1 MKKKLLSKFT
11 VKRIS
16 SSPYFSKDFSKL
28 EQETIYNL
36 TGSDMLPLNSNEL
49 ASVLI
54 TNTHTDLSSISE
66 EQLEMCQL
74 MIHPNSGYDNFPAEF
89 VSKANFPIVIG
100 NPIRAHAVANYI
112 LSALLSHYSDI
123 PNEITWNE
131 KRKWPRKLL
140 SELNILIL
148 GHGHIGSLLSESLA
162 PLAREVR
169 IFDPFAGFPNLKLQN
184 IDVLI
189 PICSLNKKNRS
200 LVNKAMLLELNE
212 DFLLIN
218 AARGGLVDTEDLLT
232 VLAIRQDAS
241 AVLDVFEKEPADFS
255 QFSQTKNI
263 FLSSHLA
270 GVYKKIDLT
279 TANFEAQAIFDFM
292 KMEDAEFENK
302 YKTKILKN
310 RLQGQNFLI

>member
-1 MKKKLLSKFT
+1 MKKKLLSKFS

-16 SSPYFSKDFSKL
+16 SSPYFSKDFSTL

-54 TNTHTDLSSISE
+54 TNTHTDLATISE

-89 VSKANFPIVIG
+89 VSKVKFPIVIG
-100 NPIRAHAVANYI
+100 NPIRANAVANYI
-112 LSALLSHYSDI
+112 LSALLSHYSAI
-123 PNEITWNE
+123 PNEMTWNE
-131 KRKWPRKLL
+131 ERKWPRRLL

-148 GHGHIGSLLSESLA
+148 GYGHIGSILRESLV
-162 PLAREVR
+162 PLVAGVR
-169 IFDPFAGFPNLKLQN
+169 IFDPFAGFPNLDLHN

-189 PICSLNKKNRS
+189 PICSLNIKNRS
-200 LVNKAMLLELNE
+200 MVNKAMLLELKE

-218 AARGGLVDTEDLLT
+218 AARGSLVDTEDLLN
-232 VLAIRQDAS
+232 VLTIRPDAS

-255 QFSQTKNI
+255 QFSQIKNI

-279 TANFEAQAIFDFM
+279 TANFEAQTIFDFM
-292 KMEDAEFENK
+292 KMENFEFENK
-302 YKTKILKN
+302 YKTMILKN